1 MIRHRV
7 IPWSVVFTDIWWDQI
22 RDSFLPAFLNASVAW
37 SRSFLVCALVT
48 IVRILALSLPTI
60 GNTIGRTNT
69 PSLNIS
75 SASLWAFPLSPTMTG
90 VMGVSLCPVS
100 KLSSFNAFLKYR
112 VLSQSLFTSNGFFFT
127 SWMAAIQ
134 APGMAGGWDPDRR

>member
-1 MIRHRV
+1 MISHRMILWLV
-7 IPWSVVFTDIWWDQI
+7 GSTQTWWDQI
-22 RDSFLPAFLNASVAW
+22 RDSFLPAFSNASAAW

-69 PSLNIS
+69 PRLNIS

-100 KLSSFNAFLKYR
+100 KPSSFNAFLKYR
-112 VLSQSLFTSNGFFFT
+112 VLSQGFFTSDGFFFT
-127 SWMAAIQ
+127 R
-134 APGMAGGWDPDRR
+134 DRKSVV